1 MMTNVKRIGVFNEKR
16 KCLYDDM
23 ENICFVWKHNMFA
36 SISGILRCV
45 VYYGRSITIYR
56 SIYKNDKNNCYTDL
70 DDEESEAYMKKIEEL
85 LEQFEDEKE

>member
-1 MMTNVKRIGVFNEKR
+1 MKKR

-36 SISGILRCV
+36 SISWILRCV

-56 SIYKNDKNNCYTDL
+56 SIYVYDY
-70 DDEESEAYMKKIEEL
+70 S
-85 LEQFEDEKE
+85 

>member
-1 MMTNVKRIGVFNEKR
+1 MKAYNKEVMTNPKVIKDIKKAIEKR

-56 SIYKNDKNNCYTDL
+56 SIYMYDY
-70 DDEESEAYMKKIEEL
+70 S
-85 LEQFEDEKE
+85 

>member
-45 VYYGRSITIYR
+45 V
-56 SIYKNDKNNCYTDL
+56 N
-70 DDEESEAYMKKIEEL
+70 A
-85 LEQFEDEKE
+85 Q